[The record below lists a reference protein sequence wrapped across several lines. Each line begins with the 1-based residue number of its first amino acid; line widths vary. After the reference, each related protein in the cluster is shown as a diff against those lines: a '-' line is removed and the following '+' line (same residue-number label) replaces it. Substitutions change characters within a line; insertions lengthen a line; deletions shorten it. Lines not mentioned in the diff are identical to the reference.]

1 MRVAASRLLRTGCAV
16 AGIHPSSG
24 LGKSCPSALLC
35 FCLAVAVVP
44 ASTLGETP
52 EEQGSPPP
60 PATNQVE
67 QATNQVAQATNP
79 VEQATN
85 QVEQVS
91 AQELRQLFLQL
102 QEQMVATRLAV
113 EQIRQETR
121 TNAAQNAEALANGLE
136 AMQEAFAAQRA
147 RDWTAMRSSNE
158 LVLVVAGAF
167 AAMSL
172 LTLLIMTYFQWRM
185 SKGLAEISVAL
196 PAALGLG
203 AGSAAAALGPAEPAG
218 LHLAGA
224 TGKQEKPPPK
234 RERVPPAA
242 AKSRGGLDVPL
253 GSRLLV
259 DAGATFRR
267 RRIRALRTVVIVC
280 LIFAAALALLL
291 YLVTR
296 QKLGFG
302 SLHAV
307 LKI

>member
-1 MRVAASRLLRTGCAV
+1 VG
-16 AGIHPSSG
+16 
-24 LGKSCPSALLC
+24 
-35 FCLAVAVVP
+35 P
-44 ASTLGETP
+44 ASTLGAPP
-52 EEQGSPPP
+52 EEQGNAPL

-67 QATNQVAQATNP
+67 R
-79 VEQATN
+79 ATN

-102 QEQMVATRLAV
+102 QEQLAATQLAV
-113 EQIRQETR
+113 EQVRQETR
-121 TNAAQNAEALANGLE
+121 TNAAQNAEVLANGLE

-147 RDWTAMRSSNE
+147 RDWAAMRSSNE

-203 AGSAAAALGPAEPAG
+203 AGSAAAALGQSEPAG
-218 LHLAGA
+218 LHLSGA
-224 TGKQEKPPPK
+224 TDQPEKPPPK
-234 RERVPPAA
+234 RERNPPAA
-242 AKSRGGLDVPL
+242 AKRRAGLDLPF
-253 GSRLLV
+253 GSQLLV
-259 DAGATFRR
+259 DAGAAFRR

-280 LIFAAALALLL
+280 LFFAAALALLL
-291 YLVTR
+291 YLVTC

-302 SLHAV
+302 PVRAV